1 MTPPHS
7 HDHAPASGAAVGLVQ
22 RGLLK
27 ILLAIAV
34 AVAATVILSGDLSIP
49 KRILIVGFSLSLIS
63 MMGMAVKIWN
73 EPDLRRLHFSE
84 KEGSSATTS
93 RFLTRY
99 RTRFGADLWSTLFL
113 WSSAVTLLSALF
125 LAATQK

>member
-1 MTPPHS
+1 MATPHQ
-7 HDHAPASGAAVGLVQ
+7 HDPTLASGAAVGPVQ
-22 RGLLK
+22 QGLLK

-34 AVAATVILSGDLSIP
+34 AVAATVILSGDLSVP
-49 KRILIVGFSLSLIS
+49 KRILIMGFSSFFIS

-84 KEGSSATTS
+84 RGESTMTTS

-99 RTRFGADLWSTLFL
+99 RARFGADLWSTMFL
-113 WSSAVTLLSALF
+113 GSVAATLLGAIL
-125 LAATQK
+125 L